1 MAEPPLES
9 AGEAQPSLEDLLRNG
24 KDASE
29 EDREL
34 LKNRLTKCTVKDL
47 KVVAK
52 NVGAKLTH
60 AKTKGDIVE
69 RLLALSRV
77 GSLAQS
83 DFIAAAEWRGL
94 SYLTDEVR
102 KELEEV
108 PQFQS
113 ISEGWSKSLARV
125 EKFDF
130 GNLFVYLVESRDG
143 TFEKNGDVYSA
154 QCNCVAGAGAA
165 CSNIAAFLFAIDD
178 LIRKGATE
186 FPTELTRTSQ
196 PCKWKQP
203 PKKSVAAAAVS
214 NIKFSSPAHGV
225 EVKEKVA
232 IESFDPRCESMRTL
246 HGAFA
251 QLTVDLQGCFPE
263 SGLFELWPESTRTPV
278 APVIEEEVLSL
289 AKSMILLDYSIIE
302 HWESADE
309 IPPPSEAEIDRV
321 MKAMTCDAETIC
333 AVEQSTRGQV
343 ESGLWH
349 DLRVARLT
357 SSRFGEIVKRK
368 ETTPPDNLLAGLMG
382 YRKQKEL
389 GGVPSIKWGVKNE
402 PKARDEYI
410 KHMKSKGHD
419 ISWRHSGL
427 NLHPAYAFIGA
438 STDGKVADSLLDT
451 NTLGCLEIKCPYS
464 IDNSSLL
471 ELSPL

>member
-9 AGEAQPSLEDLLRNG
+9 AVEAQPSLEDLLRNG

-29 EDREL
+29 EDTEL

-47 KVVAK
+47 KVIAK
-52 NVGAKLTH
+52 NVGAKLIH

-83 DFIAAAEWRGL
+83 DFIAVAEWRGL

-143 TFEKNGDVYSA
+143 TFDHESMRAYKSLKGYLFFADDFVKNMWLFEVPNTSLVALRAYCHHSMSMENPLTVFVCLSKKNGDVYSA

-165 CSNIAAFLFAIDD
+165 CSHIAAFLFAMDD

-196 PCKWKQP
+196 PCKWNQP

-214 NIKFSSPAHGV
+214 SIKFSSPAHGV

-246 HGAFA
+246 HEGAFA

-263 SGLFELWPESTRTPV
+263 SGLFELWQESTRTPV

-289 AKSMILLDYSIIE
+289 AKSMILLDNSIIE
-302 HWESADE
+302 QWESADE

-321 MKAMTCDAETIC
+321 MK
-333 AVEQSTRGQV
+333 R
-343 ESGLWH
+343 
-349 DLRVARLT
+349 
-357 SSRFGEIVKRK
+357 
-368 ETTPPDNLLAGLMG
+368 
-382 YRKQKEL
+382 
-389 GGVPSIKWGVKNE
+389 
-402 PKARDEYI
+402 
-410 KHMKSKGHD
+410 
-419 ISWRHSGL
+419 
-427 NLHPAYAFIGA
+427 
-438 STDGKVADSLLDT
+438 
-451 NTLGCLEIKCPYS
+451 
-464 IDNSSLL
+464 
-471 ELSPL
+471 